1 MSLGLELFT
10 LLHVVLS
17 LVGIAAGL
25 VVCWAY
31 RTSQRLE
38 GLTRVFLSSTI
49 ATSVTGFF
57 FPFEGLRPSHVFGV
71 ISLLVLAVACVAL
84 YRCGLC
90 GRWRW
95 AYVLGSMI
103 ALYLNTFVLVVQVF
117 LKVPGLQTGGQG
129 FGPAFAIV
137 QAVVL
142 VVFIAWTVLAIARFR
157 PESRGGAVG

>member
-1 MSLGLELFT
+1 MSLGLKLFT
-10 LLHVVLS
+10 LFHVVLS
-17 LVGIAAGL
+17 LIGIAAGL
-25 VVCWAY
+25 VVCWGY
-31 RTSQRLE
+31 LTSQRLE
-38 GLTRVFLSSTI
+38 RLTRVFLASTI
-49 ATSVTGFF
+49 ATSVTGFL

-71 ISLLVLAVACVAL
+71 ISLLVLAVACVGL
-84 YRCGLC
+84 YRCGLR

-117 LKVPGLQTGGQG
+117 LKVPGLKSGGPD
-129 FGPAFAIV
+129 FGPAFAVV

-142 VVFIAWTVLAIARFR
+142 VVFVAWTVLAVVRFH